1 MVAKVGTDAKEKD
14 VGQKGAVCVPMK
26 STAGQG
32 ARTRIPCF
40 LCRRWFPSPAHLKRH
55 EKQSEYHRAHADK
68 QDEMIHQRKAELKLA
83 VHYLRARAMEM
94 DAELE
99 GQVQNEAMQSQRTL
113 LEMQVRQLLFEYGQ
127 AQETIEEY
135 RSHRSSRRRR
145 GPQPP
150 KAVLSQEKQ
159 VGRLA
164 FTAAAVSWQGNKE
177 VQEDRYM
184 LDLDLESPEGTKI
197 SGFVVLDGH
206 SGSLCCDH
214 LLERLPG
221 NLQKCL
227 STKPGLSEETLS
239 QAVTEACV
247 LTDDEFLQRART
259 QEVLDGSTLILGIFY
274 PEDSRPGS
282 HGVRAPGACRLLIAN
297 VGDSRAVLCRAMAAP
312 GTEETR
318 LHAVRLSEDHKP
330 IVPTEQRRIEAK
342 GGIVDLQGVW
352 RVFTP
357 GPANFAGKHIARWGL
372 AVSRAFGD
380 VLLKE
385 PERYGCMGVLPG
397 GLITAMPEIR
407 VFDVEPSQD
416 RFLIL
421 ACDGVWDVL
430 QDEDAVAV
438 CSSQAGAPDAAMALV
453 KRSFAAASDDNLTA
467 LVVTW
472 RESE

>member
-1 MVAKVGTDAKEKD
+1 MAAQTIGVKDASTKV
-14 VGQKGAVCVPMK
+14 
-26 STAGQG
+26 TATVTKG
-32 ARTRIPCF
+32 ARTRIPCM
-40 LCRRWFPSPAHLKRH
+40 LCRRWFPSAAHLKRH
-55 EKQSEYHRAHADK
+55 EKHSDLHRSNMEK
-68 QDEMIHQRKAELKLA
+68 QDEVTYQRKAELKLA
-83 VHYLRARAMEM
+83 VHCLRSRIVEMDGDERALQSEEGQSHRTLMEM
-94 DAELE
+94 QL
-99 GQVQNEAMQSQRTL
+99 
-113 LEMQVRQLLFEYGQ
+113 RQLLFEYGQ
-127 AQETIEEY
+127 AQETIEDG
-135 RSHRSSRRRR
+135 RPHRSSKKRR
-145 GPQPP
+145 GPSATKGALQ
-150 KAVLSQEKQ
+150 QEKQ

-164 FTAAAVSWQGNKE
+164 LMAGAASWQGNKD
-177 VQEDRYM
+177 VQEDRYL
-184 LDLDLESPEGTKI
+184 LDLELESPEGTKI
-197 SGFVVLDGH
+197 AGFLVLDGH

-214 LLERLPG
+214 LMERLPG

-247 LTDDEFLQRART
+247 LTDDEFLQRARQ
-259 QEVLDGSTLILGIFY
+259 QEVLDGSTLILGIVY

-282 HGVRAPGACRLLIAN
+282 NGVRAPGSCRILIAN
-297 VGDSRAVLCRAMAAP
+297 VGDSRAVLCRATAQ
-312 GTEETR
+312 GEETH
-318 LHAVRLSEDHKP
+318 LHAFRLSEDHKP
-330 IVPTEQRRIEAK
+330 IVPTEQKRIEAK

-407 VFDVEPSQD
+407 VFDLEPAQD

-430 QDEDAVAV
+430 QDDDAVAV
-438 CSSQAGAPDAAMALV
+438 CSSQAGAQEAALALV
-453 KRSFAAASDDNLTA
+453 RRSFAAASDDNLTA
-467 LVVTW
+467 LVLTW
-472 RESE
+472 RDVD

>member
-1 MVAKVGTDAKEKD
+1 MVAKAKEAKDAKDKD
-14 VGQKGAVCVPMK
+14 ASSKGCTVVTNAVK
-26 STAGQG
+26 GS
-32 ARTRIPCF
+32 RTRIACF
-40 LCRRWFPSPAHLKRH
+40 ACKRWFPSTAHLKRH
-55 EKQSEYHRAHADK
+55 EKHSDYHRAHADK
-68 QDEMIHQRKAELKLA
+68 QDELIYQRKAELKLA
-83 VHYLRARAMEM
+83 VHYLRQRAVEM

-99 GQVQNEAMQSQRTL
+99 RQAQSEVMQSQRTL
-113 LEMQVRQLLFEYGQ
+113 LEMQLRQLLFEYGQ
-127 AQETIEEY
+127 AQETIEEN
-135 RSHRSSRRRR
+135 RQQRSRRRR
-145 GPQPP
+145 GGAQPP
-150 KAVLSQEKQ
+150 KAVLAQEKQ

-164 FTAAAVSWQGNKE
+164 FMAGAASWQGNKE
-177 VQEDRYM
+177 VQEDRYL
-184 LDLDLESPEGTKI
+184 LDLELESPEGTKI
-197 SGFVVLDGH
+197 AGFLVLDGH

-214 LLERLPG
+214 LMDRLPG

-227 STKPGLSEETLS
+227 STKPGLSEDTLS

-247 LTDDEFLQRART
+247 LTDDEFLQRARQ

-274 PEDSRPGS
+274 PEDARPGS

-297 VGDSRAVLCRAMAAP
+297 VGDSRAVMCRAMTTP
-312 GTEETR
+312 GSEETR
-318 LHAVRLSEDHKP
+318 LHAFRLSEDHKP
-330 IVPTEQRRIEAK
+330 IVPTEQKRIEAK

-421 ACDGVWDVL
+421 ACDGIWDVL

-438 CSSQAGAPDAAMALV
+438 CSSQAGAQDAALALV
-453 KRSFAAASDDNLTA
+453 RRSFAAASDDNLTA
-467 LVVTW
+467 MVVTW
-472 RESE
+472 RDAE